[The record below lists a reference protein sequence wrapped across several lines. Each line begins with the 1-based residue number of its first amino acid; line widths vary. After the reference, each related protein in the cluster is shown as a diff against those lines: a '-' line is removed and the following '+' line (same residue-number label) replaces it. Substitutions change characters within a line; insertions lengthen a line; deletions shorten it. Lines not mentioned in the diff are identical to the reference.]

1 MWKAIA
7 KLRDDGCAVVL
18 TTHYLEEAEALA
30 DRVVVLARG
39 RIVAEGSVDEMRALV
54 TRKRIRCA
62 SSVDVGAMRTWPGVV
77 EATRD
82 ADLVNV
88 TASDAETVV
97 RRLLAEDP
105 GLHQLEVQQ
114 ASLAEAFTE
123 ITREAA

>member
-1 MWKAIA
+1 
-7 KLRDDGCAVVL
+7 
-18 TTHYLEEAEALA
+18 
-30 DRVVVLARG
+30 
-39 RIVAEGSVDEMRALV
+39 MR
-54 TRKRIRCA
+54 
-62 SSVDVGAMRTWPGVV
+62 SWPGVV

-105 GLHQLEVQQ
+105 DLRQLEVQQ

>member
-1 MWKAIA
+1 M
-7 KLRDDGCAVVL
+7 L

-30 DRVVVLARG
+30 DRVVVVARG
-39 RIVAEGSVDEMRALV
+39 RLVAEGSVAEVRALV

-62 SSVDVGAMRTWPGVV
+62 SSVDVGEVRSWPGVV

-82 ADLVNV
+82 ADLVHV

-105 GLHQLEVQQ
+105 GLRRLEVQQ
-114 ASLAEAFTE
+114 ASLAEAFAA